1 MDYRLDPEDE
11 KYRQELKVWLEKTFP
26 KDEPPPKRD
35 TIEDA
40 KKAYKNYQR
49 RLFEGGYAGI
59 RYPKEYGGQEG
70 TMIHEM
76 IVAEELTPY
85 GRDHAADINAIG
97 MGMALPTI
105 EAVGTKEQ
113 KDMFIRKLLDGTH
126 IWVQAFSE
134 PNAGSDVAACSTRAV
149 KKGDHYI
156 VNGQKIWTTYAQ
168 YADWTLLLVRTNPDK
183 PKHRGLSYLLVDLKA
198 PGVEIRPI
206 KQITGES
213 EFNEIFFDDVKV
225 PVNMLVGQ
233 EDEGWSIALTTLMF
247 ERVMG
252 DLSIA
257 NMLKMMFDGQ
267 LVMAHDVKK
276 EGKPAL
282 EDPLIRQKMAKCYSD
297 LMVLKYT
304 GLRNFS
310 KVFGGG
316 IPGSE
321 GSIGKLLWSQLQ
333 VDMSELAMEIQGP
346 YNQLLKDSP
355 LSIADGLFQYSYLS
369 ARGSVIAAGTTE
381 VMKNII
387 GERVLGLPKDMA
399 RAQITKTEKS

>member
-1 MDYRLDPEDE
+1 
-11 KYRQELKVWLEKTFP
+11 
-26 KDEPPPKRD
+26 
-35 TIEDA
+35 
-40 KKAYKNYQR
+40 
-49 RLFEGGYAGI
+49 
-59 RYPKEYGGQEG
+59 
-70 TMIHEM
+70 MIQEM

-85 GRDHAADINAIG
+85 TRVHAANINAIG

-105 EAVGTKEQ
+105 NAVGTKEQ
-113 KDMFIRKLLDGTH
+113 KEMFIRKLLDGTH
-126 IWVQAFSE
+126 IWIQAFSE
-134 PNAGSDVAACSTRAV
+134 PNAGSDVASCSTRAV

-156 VNGQKIWTTYAQ
+156 VNGQKTWTTSAQ

-183 PKHRGLSYLLVDLKA
+183 PKHKGLSYLLVDLKA
-198 PGVEIRPI
+198 PGIEIRPI

-247 ERVMG
+247 ERVVG

-267 LVMAHDVKK
+267 LEMARGIKQ
-276 EGKPAL
+276 EGRPIL
-282 EDPLIRQKMAKCYSD
+282 EDPRIRQQMAECYSD
-297 LMVLKYT
+297 LIVLKYT
-304 GLRNFS
+304 GLRNFC

-316 IPGSE
+316 VPGPE
-321 GSIGKLLWSQLQ
+321 GSIGKLLWSTLQ
-333 VDMSELAMEIQGP
+333 VNMSELAMEIQGP
-346 YNQLLKDSP
+346 YNQLMKGSP
-355 LSIADGLFQYSYLS
+355 LAIADGLFQYSYLS
-369 ARGSVIAAGTTE
+369 SKGMVIAAGTTE

-399 RAQITKTEKS
+399 RKAITEKERS